1 MKNHNYYVYITTN
14 ISRSVVYIGVTNNL
28 SRRMAEH
35 FEAHGNPKT
44 FTGRYN
50 CHILVYWE
58 RFQYINHAIAREKEI
73 KKWRR
78 AKKDVLIA
86 SMNPTWEALDP
97 N

>member
-1 MKNHNYYVYITTN
+1 MSNYNFYVYITTN
-14 ISRSVVYIGVTNNL
+14 ITRSVVYVGMTNNL
-28 SRRMAEH
+28 SRRINEH
-35 FEAHGNPKT
+35 FENSGNPKT

-58 RFQYINHAIAREKEI
+58 RFQYVNHAIEREKEI

-86 SMNPTWEALDP
+86 TMNPTWAALDP
-97 N
+97 D